1 MVGAADGGRL
11 LEIHKQVYESRGEA
25 PARVRNAGA
34 QLKANRIESSGKW
47 REKFSEVE
55 NLRKQTTKYNF

>member
-1 MVGAADGGRL
+1 MFDAGYRKLG
-11 LEIHKQVYESRGEA
+11 
-25 PARVRNAGA
+25 AGA

-47 REKFSEVE
+47 REKSSEVE